1 MRSLAKSG
9 QNYFNMQALGYMN
22 EQDVN
27 ENGWPGRCC
36 YSDGYLCSVLF
47 LDVFSS
53 VLFPEGAAHS
63 KSAMIVVFFA
73 VNTLKNAGSAFTV
86 CMF

>member
-1 MRSLAKSG
+1 MK
-9 QNYFNMQALGYMN
+9 ALVNMN

-27 ENGWPGRCC
+27 ENGAAWPDSCC
-36 YSDGYLCSVLF
+36 YIDGYLCCVLF
-47 LDVFSS
+47 LKVLSLILFS
-53 VLFPEGAAHS
+53 GRAAHS

-73 VNTLKNAGSAFTV
+73 VNTLRNAGSAFTV